1 MKMMMTILAV
11 VAASGGTAVAQTPID
26 AVSVDCAAFV
36 STPSS
41 EWVVT
46 KTTTVFPGP
55 NNTTAGK
62 IELPPGLQF
71 GKNKFRT
78 NGADL
83 ADVLD
88 QRCKRTS
95 TQK

>member
-1 MKMMMTILAV
+1 MKMMVVLAV
-11 VAASGGTAVAQTPID
+11 GAASCGTTVAQTPAD
-26 AVSVDCAAFV
+26 AVRVDCAAFV
-36 STPSS
+36 RTPSR

-46 KTTTVFPGP
+46 KTTTVFAGQ
-55 NNTTAGK
+55 NNATAGK
-62 IELPPGLQF
+62 IELPPGLEF
-71 GKNKFRT
+71 GKNKFRA